1 VLISLLIQKKNCVNL
16 FGSMFLSLGADIFAI
31 SGWGFGF
38 SLSEFVDVL
47 EETITCYTF
56 IFSILF
62 GIFLFFILFY
72 DLVCMRHGLAN

>member
-1 VLISLLIQKKNCVNL
+1 MLISLLIQKKKNCVNL

-62 GIFLFFILFY
+62 GIFSFYFIL
-72 DLVCMRHGLAN
+72 